1 MVLRLRR
8 EVAEDKPHKRKW
20 KAPDF
25 SSRPKIGFSQVL
37 TKENGLLVTS
47 DADPNSKA
55 PRQLQLA

>member
-25 SSRPKIGFSQVL
+25 SSRHQIGFFQVL

-55 PRQLQLA
+55 PR